1 MGSRIGNTIRG
12 LVGQGNA
19 LGQNGLWTIISGGNT
34 PFNPIDLNPLI
45 YLDANVGVTESAGLV
60 SAWADQSGNN
70 NDFTQVTG
78 SLQPEYQATGLNS
91 LPSIYFNGTDE
102 MISATLSSAFQEMSF
117 YAVFVQTSP
126 TATGPSIIGQ
136 TSGTNNKRIFTTP
149 PDAASRVFLWDG
161 GVVDSIVATSTTYN
175 YSNPIVLAFRE
186 NTDASGDGRINDD
199 AWSTGEL
206 VTSATS
212 SDLPI
217 KLGNRGSGT
226 ARRLVGNISELIIYP
241 TIHTDSEANQVIT
254 YLTTK
259 WDVGA
264 VPAPQVDSVDVSTI
278 NQGTTAEI
286 IITGS
291 YLTGATIVSFG
302 AQLTTDSYVVDS
314 DTQITAQVTAGVDA
328 TPAQYNISVTTPN
341 GTGTLIN
348 GIEILFA
355 FSNALSFDGVNDKLN
370 IGTPVSLSAEAT
382 INLWVNFTSFTN
394 NRLISD
400 NVNTG
405 VIWFPTTTSVRV
417 YCGGNNRDFVVPTM
431 SLGTWYMITATRD
444 ATDGWRVYLNGTES
458 TSGLQARAG
467 TFIADRFGNLGSA
480 YSNMVLDEASI
491 LEGTTAS
498 DTQIASLYNSGN
510 GADANAV
517 LGSTSLYYRLNG
529 SGTETT
535 ATDSSGNSNT
545 GTLVNFTGTYWV
557 AH

>member
-1 MGSRIGNTIRG
+1 MSIGLGIGNS
-12 LVGQGNA
+12 
-19 LGQNGLWTIISGGNT
+19 ISGK
-34 PFNPIDLNPLI
+34 
-45 YLDANVGVTESAGLV
+45 V
-60 SAWADQSGNN
+60 SG
-70 NDFTQVTG
+70 FG
-78 SLQPEYQATGLNS
+78 G
-91 LPSIYFNGTDE
+91 G
-102 MISATLSSAFQEMSF
+102 
-117 YAVFVQTSP
+117 
-126 TATGPSIIGQ
+126 
-136 TSGTNNKRIFTTP
+136 
-149 PDAASRVFLWDG
+149 AA
-161 GVVDSIVATSTTYN
+161 
-175 YSNPIVLAFRE
+175 P
-186 NTDASGDGRINDD
+186 
-199 AWSTGEL
+199 
-206 VTSATS
+206 
-212 SDLPI
+212 
-217 KLGNRGSGT
+217 
-226 ARRLVGNISELIIYP
+226 
-241 TIHTDSEANQVIT
+241 
-254 YLTTK
+254 
-259 WDVGA
+259 
-264 VPAPQVDSVDVSTI
+264 PAPQVDSVDVSTI

-405 VIWFPTTTSVRV
+405 VIWCPTTTSVRI
-417 YCGGNNRDFVVPTM
+417 YCGGGNRDFVVPTM
-431 SLGTWYMITATRD
+431 SLGTWYMITATRN
-444 ATDGWRVYLNGTES
+444 ATDGWRVYFNGTES
-458 TSGLQARAG
+458 TSGLQTRAG
-467 TFIADRFGNLGSA
+467 TFIADRFGNLSSG

>member
-1 MGSRIGNTIRG
+1 
-12 LVGQGNA
+12 
-19 LGQNGLWTIISGGNT
+19 
-34 PFNPIDLNPLI
+34 
-45 YLDANVGVTESAGLV
+45 
-60 SAWADQSGNN
+60 
-70 NDFTQVTG
+70 
-78 SLQPEYQATGLNS
+78 
-91 LPSIYFNGTDE
+91 

-370 IGTPVSLSAEAT
+370 IVTPVSMSAEAT

-400 NVNTG
+400 TVNTG
-405 VIWFPTTTSVRV
+405 VIWCPTTTSVRI
-417 YCGGNNRDFVVPTM
+417 YCGGGNRDFVVPTM
-431 SLGTWYMITATRD
+431 SLGTWYMITATRN
-444 ATDGWRVYLNGTES
+444 ATDGWRVYFNGTES
-458 TSGLQARAG
+458 TSGLQTRAG
-467 TFIADRFGNLGSA
+467 TFIADRFGNLSSG

-491 LEGTTAS
+491 LGGTTAS